1 MQRRKEVTVMRG
13 NQWRNWNNSGD
24 DNKYREQRWFNIMI
38 IIVPRMDFNTWTEK
52 VVKDTNFLENEQ
64 TVSMGQKDTVYTK
77 KNWLRMTKSI
87 LVKWIKK
94 KNSIRHPKQKNLSH
108 LQARRGHLWKKQQ
121 TSFEKTGQ
129 AFFYHY
135 LACDLEKVKEPPF

>member
-1 MQRRKEVTVMRG
+1 MRG

-94 KNSIRHPKQKNLSH
+94 KILSGI
-108 LQARRGHLWKKQQ
+108 QNKK
-121 TSFEKTGQ
+121 T
-129 AFFYHY
+129 
-135 LACDLEKVKEPPF
+135 